1 MNRQEPVIDSRFL
14 KCRTLKDRVDL
25 PWETVENL
33 TKQTQTPI
41 PTQVHV
47 QSQPVAEIEPQPFEP
62 QPLILTEAEKKA
74 LIARLAPAVE
84 AALRENLKNTVEM
97 AAENAVTS
105 INHSAGRRRRS
116 PKTRPLRHHQAL
128 NHFQMQK
135 PVDSRQQ
142 LFVRKWRNA
151 LNLRRGRSSDL
162 PLLLIFPCALLV

>member
-62 QPLILTEAEKKA
+62 QPLVLTEAEKKA

-97 AAENAVTS
+97 AAENAVTR
-105 INHSAGRRRRS
+105 IKADLERS
-116 PKTRPLRHHQAL
+116 VASTIQQAVAAEV
-128 NHFQMQK
+128 QK
-135 PVDSRQQ
+135 LD
-142 LFVRKWRNA
+142 L
-151 LNLRRGRSSDL
+151 SD
-162 PLLLIFPCALLV
+162 IIKR

>member
-1 MNRQEPVIDSRFL
+1 MNRQEPGIDARFL
-14 KCRTLKDRVDL
+14 KYRPLKDRVDL

-97 AAENAVTS
+97 AAENAVTR
-105 INHSAGRRRRS
+105 IKADLERS
-116 PKTRPLRHHQAL
+116 VASTIQQAVAAEV
-128 NHFQMQK
+128 QK
-135 PVDSRQQ
+135 LD
-142 LFVRKWRNA
+142 L
-151 LNLRRGRSSDL
+151 SD
-162 PLLLIFPCALLV
+162 IIKR

>member
-84 AALRENLKNTVEM
+84 AALRQNLKNTVEM
-97 AAENAVTS
+97 AAENAVTR
-105 INHSAGRRRRS
+105 IKADLERS
-116 PKTRPLRHHQAL
+116 VASTIQQAVAAEV
-128 NHFQMQK
+128 QK
-135 PVDSRQQ
+135 LD
-142 LFVRKWRNA
+142 L
-151 LNLRRGRSSDL
+151 SD
-162 PLLLIFPCALLV
+162 IIKR

>member
-14 KCRTLKDRVDL
+14 KYRTLKDRVDL

-33 TKQTQTPI
+33 TKQMQTPI
-41 PTQVHV
+41 PTQAPV

-97 AAENAVTS
+97 AAENAVTR
-105 INHSAGRRRRS
+105 IKADLERS
-116 PKTRPLRHHQAL
+116 VASTIQQAVAAEV
-128 NHFQMQK
+128 QK
-135 PVDSRQQ
+135 LD
-142 LFVRKWRNA
+142 L
-151 LNLRRGRSSDL
+151 SD
-162 PLLLIFPCALLV
+162 IIKR

>member
-1 MNRQEPVIDSRFL
+1 MNRQEPVIDSRFLL

-97 AAENAVTS
+97 AAENAVTR
-105 INHSAGRRRRS
+105 IKADLERS
-116 PKTRPLRHHQAL
+116 VASTIQQAVAAEV
-128 NHFQMQK
+128 QK
-135 PVDSRQQ
+135 LD
-142 LFVRKWRNA
+142 L
-151 LNLRRGRSSDL
+151 SD
-162 PLLLIFPCALLV
+162 IIKR

>member
-1 MNRQEPVIDSRFL
+1 MTAAASDVYKRQ
-14 KCRTLKDRVDL
+14 LKDRVDL

-47 QSQPVAEIEPQPFEP
+47 PSQPVAEIEPQPFEP

-97 AAENAVTS
+97 AAENAVTR
-105 INHSAGRRRRS
+105 IKADLERS
-116 PKTRPLRHHQAL
+116 VASTIQQAVAAEV
-128 NHFQMQK
+128 QK
-135 PVDSRQQ
+135 LD
-142 LFVRKWRNA
+142 L
-151 LNLRRGRSSDL
+151 SD
-162 PLLLIFPCALLV
+162 IIKR

>member
-62 QPLILTEAEKKA
+62 QPLILTEAEKKS

-97 AAENAVTS
+97 AAENAVTR
-105 INHSAGRRRRS
+105 IKADLERS
-116 PKTRPLRHHQAL
+116 VASTIQQAVAAEV
-128 NHFQMQK
+128 QK
-135 PVDSRQQ
+135 LD
-142 LFVRKWRNA
+142 L
-151 LNLRRGRSSDL
+151 SD
-162 PLLLIFPCALLV
+162 IIKR

>member
-14 KCRTLKDRVDL
+14 KYRTLKDRVDL

-97 AAENAVTS
+97 AAENAVTR
-105 INHSAGRRRRS
+105 IKADLERS
-116 PKTRPLRHHQAL
+116 VASTIQQAVAAEI
-128 NHFQMQK
+128 QK
-135 PVDSRQQ
+135 LD
-142 LFVRKWRNA
+142 L
-151 LNLRRGRSSDL
+151 SD
-162 PLLLIFPCALLV
+162 IIKR

>member
-1 MNRQEPVIDSRFL
+1 MNRQEPVINSRFL

-97 AAENAVTS
+97 AAENAVTR
-105 INHSAGRRRRS
+105 IKADLERS
-116 PKTRPLRHHQAL
+116 VASTIQQAVAAEV
-128 NHFQMQK
+128 QK
-135 PVDSRQQ
+135 LD
-142 LFVRKWRNA
+142 L
-151 LNLRRGRSSDL
+151 SD
-162 PLLLIFPCALLV
+162 IIKR

>member
-33 TKQTQTPI
+33 TKQPQTPI

-97 AAENAVTS
+97 AAENAVTR
-105 INHSAGRRRRS
+105 IKADLERS
-116 PKTRPLRHHQAL
+116 VASTIQQAVAAEV
-128 NHFQMQK
+128 QK
-135 PVDSRQQ
+135 LD
-142 LFVRKWRNA
+142 L
-151 LNLRRGRSSDL
+151 SD
-162 PLLLIFPCALLV
+162 IIKR

>member
-14 KCRTLKDRVDL
+14 TYRTLKDRVDL

-47 QSQPVAEIEPQPFEP
+47 QSQSVAEIEPQPFEP

-97 AAENAVTS
+97 AAENAVTR
-105 INHSAGRRRRS
+105 IKADLERS
-116 PKTRPLRHHQAL
+116 VASTIQQAVAAEV
-128 NHFQMQK
+128 QK
-135 PVDSRQQ
+135 LD
-142 LFVRKWRNA
+142 L
-151 LNLRRGRSSDL
+151 SD
-162 PLLLIFPCALLV
+162 IIKR

>member
-25 PWETVENL
+25 PWDTVENL

-97 AAENAVTS
+97 AAENAVTR
-105 INHSAGRRRRS
+105 IKADLERS
-116 PKTRPLRHHQAL
+116 VASTIQQAVAAEV
-128 NHFQMQK
+128 QK
-135 PVDSRQQ
+135 LD
-142 LFVRKWRNA
+142 L
-151 LNLRRGRSSDL
+151 SD
-162 PLLLIFPCALLV
+162 IIKR

>member
-14 KCRTLKDRVDL
+14 KCRTLKERVDL

-97 AAENAVTS
+97 AAENAVTR
-105 INHSAGRRRRS
+105 IKADLERS
-116 PKTRPLRHHQAL
+116 VASTIQQAVAAEV
-128 NHFQMQK
+128 QK
-135 PVDSRQQ
+135 LD
-142 LFVRKWRNA
+142 L
-151 LNLRRGRSSDL
+151 SD
-162 PLLLIFPCALLV
+162 IIKR

>member
-74 LIARLAPAVE
+74 LIARLAVE

-97 AAENAVTS
+97 AAENAVTR
-105 INHSAGRRRRS
+105 IKADLERS
-116 PKTRPLRHHQAL
+116 VASTIQQAVAAEV
-128 NHFQMQK
+128 QK
-135 PVDSRQQ
+135 LD
-142 LFVRKWRNA
+142 L
-151 LNLRRGRSSDL
+151 SD
-162 PLLLIFPCALLV
+162 IIKR

>member
-33 TKQTQTPI
+33 TKQTRTPI

-97 AAENAVTS
+97 AAENAVTR
-105 INHSAGRRRRS
+105 IKADLERS
-116 PKTRPLRHHQAL
+116 VASTIQQAVAAEV
-128 NHFQMQK
+128 QK
-135 PVDSRQQ
+135 LD
-142 LFVRKWRNA
+142 L
-151 LNLRRGRSSDL
+151 SD
-162 PLLLIFPCALLV
+162 IIKR

>member
-14 KCRTLKDRVDL
+14 KYRTLKDRVDL

-41 PTQVHV
+41 PTQAPV

-97 AAENAVTS
+97 AAENAVTR
-105 INHSAGRRRRS
+105 IKADLERS
-116 PKTRPLRHHQAL
+116 VASTIQQAVAAEV
-128 NHFQMQK
+128 QK
-135 PVDSRQQ
+135 LD
-142 LFVRKWRNA
+142 L
-151 LNLRRGRSSDL
+151 SD
-162 PLLLIFPCALLV
+162 IIKR

>member
-33 TKQTQTPI
+33 TKQTQAPI

-47 QSQPVAEIEPQPFEP
+47 QSQPATEIEPQPFEP

-97 AAENAVTS
+97 AAENAVTR
-105 INHSAGRRRRS
+105 IKADLERS
-116 PKTRPLRHHQAL
+116 VASTIQQAVAAEV
-128 NHFQMQK
+128 QK
-135 PVDSRQQ
+135 LD
-142 LFVRKWRNA
+142 L
-151 LNLRRGRSSDL
+151 SD
-162 PLLLIFPCALLV
+162 IIKR

>member
-41 PTQVHV
+41 PTQAHV

-97 AAENAVTS
+97 AAENAVTW
-105 INHSAGRRRRS
+105 IKADLERS
-116 PKTRPLRHHQAL
+116 VASTIQQAVAAEV
-128 NHFQMQK
+128 QK
-135 PVDSRQQ
+135 LD
-142 LFVRKWRNA
+142 L
-151 LNLRRGRSSDL
+151 SD
-162 PLLLIFPCALLV
+162 IIKR

>member
-14 KCRTLKDRVDL
+14 KYRTLKDRVDL

-97 AAENAVTS
+97 AAENAVTR
-105 INHSAGRRRRS
+105 IKADLERS
-116 PKTRPLRHHQAL
+116 VASPIQQAVAAEV
-128 NHFQMQK
+128 QK
-135 PVDSRQQ
+135 LD
-142 LFVRKWRNA
+142 L
-151 LNLRRGRSSDL
+151 SD
-162 PLLLIFPCALLV
+162 IIKR

>member
-84 AALRENLKNTVEM
+84 AALREILKNTVEM
-97 AAENAVTS
+97 AAENAVTR
-105 INHSAGRRRRS
+105 IKADLERS
-116 PKTRPLRHHQAL
+116 VASTIQQAVAAEV
-128 NHFQMQK
+128 QK
-135 PVDSRQQ
+135 LD
-142 LFVRKWRNA
+142 L
-151 LNLRRGRSSDL
+151 SD
-162 PLLLIFPCALLV
+162 IIKR

>member
-47 QSQPVAEIEPQPFEP
+47 QSLPVAEIEPQPFEP

-97 AAENAVTS
+97 AAENAVTR
-105 INHSAGRRRRS
+105 IKADLERS
-116 PKTRPLRHHQAL
+116 VASTIQQAVAAEV
-128 NHFQMQK
+128 QK
-135 PVDSRQQ
+135 LD
-142 LFVRKWRNA
+142 L
-151 LNLRRGRSSDL
+151 SD
-162 PLLLIFPCALLV
+162 IIKR

>member
-47 QSQPVAEIEPQPFEP
+47 PSQPVAEIEPQPFEP

-97 AAENAVTS
+97 AAENAVTR
-105 INHSAGRRRRS
+105 IKADLERS
-116 PKTRPLRHHQAL
+116 VASTIQQAVAAEVQIL
-128 NHFQMQK
+128 
-135 PVDSRQQ
+135 D
-142 LFVRKWRNA
+142 L
-151 LNLRRGRSSDL
+151 SD
-162 PLLLIFPCALLV
+162 IIKR

>member
-14 KCRTLKDRVDL
+14 KCRTLTDRVDL

-97 AAENAVTS
+97 AAENAVTR
-105 INHSAGRRRRS
+105 IKADLERS
-116 PKTRPLRHHQAL
+116 VASTIQQAVAAEV
-128 NHFQMQK
+128 QK
-135 PVDSRQQ
+135 
-142 LFVRKWRNA
+142 LA
-151 LNLRRGRSSDL
+151 LSD
-162 PLLLIFPCALLV
+162 IIKR

>member
-14 KCRTLKDRVDL
+14 KYRTLKDRVDL
-25 PWETVENL
+25 SWETVENL

-97 AAENAVTS
+97 AAENAVTR
-105 INHSAGRRRRS
+105 IKAELERS
-116 PKTRPLRHHQAL
+116 VASTIQQAVAAEV
-128 NHFQMQK
+128 QK
-135 PVDSRQQ
+135 LD
-142 LFVRKWRNA
+142 L
-151 LNLRRGRSSDL
+151 SD
-162 PLLLIFPCALLV
+162 IIKR

>member
-97 AAENAVTS
+97 AAENAVTQIS
-105 INHSAGRRRRS
+105 NVPLHQPFSRPSPQKSKNSTSLTSSSAES
-116 PKTRPLRHHQAL
+116 
-128 NHFQMQK
+128 F
-135 PVDSRQQ
+135 S
-142 LFVRKWRNA
+142 NA
-151 LNLRRGRSSDL
+151 EAR
-162 PLLLIFPCALLV
+162 

>member
-47 QSQPVAEIEPQPFEP
+47 PSQPVAEIEPQPFEP

-97 AAENAVTS
+97 AAENAVTR
-105 INHSAGRRRRS
+105 IKADHERS
-116 PKTRPLRHHQAL
+116 VASTIQQAVAAEV
-128 NHFQMQK
+128 QK
-135 PVDSRQQ
+135 LD
-142 LFVRKWRNA
+142 L
-151 LNLRRGRSSDL
+151 SD
-162 PLLLIFPCALLV
+162 IIKR

>member
-47 QSQPVAEIEPQPFEP
+47 PSQPVAEIEPQPFEP

-97 AAENAVTS
+97 AAENAVTR
-105 INHSAGRRRRS
+105 IKADLERS
-116 PKTRPLRHHQAL
+116 VASTIQQAVAAEV
-128 NHFQMQK
+128 QK
-135 PVDSRQQ
+135 LD
-142 LFVRKWRNA
+142 L
-151 LNLRRGRSSDL
+151 SD
-162 PLLLIFPCALLV
+162 IIKR

>member
-25 PWETVENL
+25 PWETVKNL

-41 PTQVHV
+41 PTQVYV

-97 AAENAVTS
+97 AAENAVTR
-105 INHSAGRRRRS
+105 IKADLERS
-116 PKTRPLRHHQAL
+116 VASTIQQAVAAEV
-128 NHFQMQK
+128 QK
-135 PVDSRQQ
+135 LD
-142 LFVRKWRNA
+142 L
-151 LNLRRGRSSDL
+151 SD
-162 PLLLIFPCALLV
+162 IIKR

>member
-47 QSQPVAEIEPQPFEP
+47 QSQPVAEIVPQPFEP

-97 AAENAVTS
+97 AAENAVTR
-105 INHSAGRRRRS
+105 IKADLERS
-116 PKTRPLRHHQAL
+116 VASTIQQAVAAEV
-128 NHFQMQK
+128 QK
-135 PVDSRQQ
+135 LD
-142 LFVRKWRNA
+142 L
-151 LNLRRGRSSDL
+151 SD
-162 PLLLIFPCALLV
+162 IIKR

>member
-33 TKQTQTPI
+33 TKQTQTPS

-97 AAENAVTS
+97 AAENAVTR
-105 INHSAGRRRRS
+105 IKADLERS
-116 PKTRPLRHHQAL
+116 VASTIQQAVAAEV
-128 NHFQMQK
+128 QK
-135 PVDSRQQ
+135 LD
-142 LFVRKWRNA
+142 L
-151 LNLRRGRSSDL
+151 SD
-162 PLLLIFPCALLV
+162 IIKR

>member
-33 TKQTQTPI
+33 TKQTQTLI

-47 QSQPVAEIEPQPFEP
+47 QSQPVAEIKPQPFEP

-97 AAENAVTS
+97 AAENAVTR
-105 INHSAGRRRRS
+105 IKADLKRS
-116 PKTRPLRHHQAL
+116 VASTIQQAVAAEKL
-128 NHFQMQK
+128 
-135 PVDSRQQ
+135 D
-142 LFVRKWRNA
+142 L
-151 LNLRRGRSSDL
+151 SD
-162 PLLLIFPCALLV
+162 IIKR

>member
-1 MNRQEPVIDSRFL
+1 M
-14 KCRTLKDRVDL
+14 DL

-47 QSQPVAEIEPQPFEP
+47 QSQSVAEIEPQPFEP

-97 AAENAVTS
+97 AAENAVTR
-105 INHSAGRRRRS
+105 IKADLERS
-116 PKTRPLRHHQAL
+116 VASTIQQAVAAEV
-128 NHFQMQK
+128 QK
-135 PVDSRQQ
+135 LD
-142 LFVRKWRNA
+142 L
-151 LNLRRGRSSDL
+151 SD
-162 PLLLIFPCALLV
+162 IIKR

>member
-33 TKQTQTPI
+33 TKQTQTQI

-97 AAENAVTS
+97 AAENAVTR
-105 INHSAGRRRRS
+105 IKADLERS
-116 PKTRPLRHHQAL
+116 VASTIQQAVAAEV
-128 NHFQMQK
+128 QK
-135 PVDSRQQ
+135 LD
-142 LFVRKWRNA
+142 L
-151 LNLRRGRSSDL
+151 SD
-162 PLLLIFPCALLV
+162 IIKR

>member
-62 QPLILTEAEKKA
+62 QPLILTEAA

-97 AAENAVTS
+97 AAENAVTR
-105 INHSAGRRRRS
+105 IKADLERS
-116 PKTRPLRHHQAL
+116 VASTIQQAVAAEV
-128 NHFQMQK
+128 QK
-135 PVDSRQQ
+135 LD
-142 LFVRKWRNA
+142 L
-151 LNLRRGRSSDL
+151 SD
-162 PLLLIFPCALLV
+162 IIKR

>member
-14 KCRTLKDRVDL
+14 KCRTLKERVDL

-97 AAENAVTS
+97 AAENAVTR
-105 INHSAGRRRRS
+105 IKADLERS
-116 PKTRPLRHHQAL
+116 VALTIQQAVAAEV
-128 NHFQMQK
+128 QK
-135 PVDSRQQ
+135 LD
-142 LFVRKWRNA
+142 L
-151 LNLRRGRSSDL
+151 SD
-162 PLLLIFPCALLV
+162 IIKR

>member
-97 AAENAVTS
+97 ASENAVTR
-105 INHSAGRRRRS
+105 IKADLERS
-116 PKTRPLRHHQAL
+116 VASTIQQAVAAEV
-128 NHFQMQK
+128 QK
-135 PVDSRQQ
+135 LD
-142 LFVRKWRNA
+142 L
-151 LNLRRGRSSDL
+151 SD
-162 PLLLIFPCALLV
+162 IIKR